1 MQLIHDTMVA
11 LSAQLQQLMLQLD
24 DASYSQPTALLGNS
38 SIGQHVRHSME
49 MLESLVQGYDC
60 GVVNY
65 DKRRRYQPW
74 QAEVQTACQALDSL
88 LLQLQ
93 KPDKPMQ
100 VEVSFHST
108 HSMLV
113 ATSYWRELAY
123 HAEHLIH
130 HMALI
135 RIQANAWPQVQVHPH
150 FGIAPSTIQ
159 YQQTCAQ

>member
-1 MQLIHDTMVA
+1 MQLIHDTLVA
-11 LSAQLQQLMLQLD
+11 LSAQLQELMSQLD

-49 MLESLVQGYDC
+49 MLESLVQGYDS

-74 QAEVQTACQALDSL
+74 QTEVQTACVAFDRL
-88 LLQLQ
+88 LLHLQ
-93 KPDKPMQ
+93 KPDKAMQ

-108 HSMLV
+108 QSMFV
-113 ATSYWRELAY
+113 ATSYWRELVY

-159 YQQTCAQ
+159 YQQACAQ